1 MSEIYVRYDNINID
15 VIKNENRVFF
25 SLLSSRT
32 YQHPSWYKCNR
43 NILCIVFDEIV
54 IRNVIIG
61 RFHPFT
67 GHAGP

>member
-32 YQHPSWYKCNR
+32 YQHPS
-43 NILCIVFDEIV
+43 
-54 IRNVIIG
+54 
-61 RFHPFT
+61 
-67 GHAGP
+67 